1 MRALVLTILLAVA
14 LTGEAR
20 AQGAGQGGVN
30 PSQTAKVVTTLED
43 MFAACREITM
53 PYRPDCLSRALQR
66 AAGKI
71 SNNPGY
77 WEAHV
82 ALTRA
87 SRSLTRL
94 VRDNE
99 DPDADWIRVEG
110 YRLKAVRE
118 QVLPGLRA
126 AGEEIMARAE
136 RDMENLSAYERE
148 AFAPITA
155 LLRSQR
161 PWP

>member
-1 MRALVLTILLAVA
+1 MRALVLSLLVAVA
-14 LTGEAR
+14 LTGEVR
-20 AQGAGQGGVN
+20 AQGAGQGGVS
-30 PSQTAKVVTTLED
+30 PYQTDKVVSTLAN
-43 MFAACREITM
+43 MFAACREISV

-87 SRSLTRL
+87 SRSLTHL
-94 VRDNE
+94 VRDYE
-99 DPDADWIRVEG
+99 DGDAGRIRVEG
-110 YRLKAVRE
+110 YRIIAVRE
-118 QVLPGLRA
+118 RALPGLRA

-136 RDMENLSAYERE
+136 RDMENVSAYERE
-148 AFAPITA
+148 AFAPIVA
-155 LLRSQR
+155 LLRTQR